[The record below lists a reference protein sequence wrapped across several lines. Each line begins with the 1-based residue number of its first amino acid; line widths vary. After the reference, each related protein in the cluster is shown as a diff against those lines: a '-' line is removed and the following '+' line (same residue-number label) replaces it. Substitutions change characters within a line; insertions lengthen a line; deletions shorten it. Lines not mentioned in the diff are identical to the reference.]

1 MGLPAG
7 QDVARAMGIEPL
19 TDEELFAG
27 IELDEAVRE
36 DLSGRAPLWYYIL
49 KEAAVIAE
57 SAHLGPVG
65 GRIVAE
71 VLVGLLAGDPL
82 SYLGVQP
89 NWTPT
94 FGEGGKFTLSDL
106 VNIAVPA
113 PDVPVPTPYIP

>member
-1 MGLPAG
+1 M
-7 QDVARAMGIEPL
+7 R
-19 TDEELFAG
+19 
-27 IELDEAVRE
+27 
-36 DLSGRAPLWYYIL
+36 
-49 KEAAVIAE
+49 AE

-71 VLVGLLAGDPL
+71 VLIGLLAGDPL

-94 FGEGGKFTLSDL
+94 LGGGGKFTLSDL

-113 PDVPVPTPYIP
+113 PGVPVPTPYVP